1 MQKGTD
7 TISLPVIAFDTGEK
21 FDKIRD
27 VIFGQHENRV
37 LGFLVDEGGWFSEA
51 KVVPFQNVQAI
62 GPDGVIVP
70 SKESVVIANTEP
82 AIKGVLEHK
91 NVLKG
96 TKIMSTDGRDLGAMV
111 DLYFDEQSGAVEGYE
126 ASGGL
131 FGDAA
136 TGRSFV
142 PAPQTLK
149 IGEDV
154 AFVPP
159 ETADMMEEQVGGIQ
173 GALQAAGDKVQ
184 ETAQKT
190 TEKLQEKAEIAGQ
203 NLQEARQAV
212 GDKVQETAQKTTEK
226 VQEKA
231 ETAGQKLR
239 EASQKASE
247 KLDRATTAAGEKANG
262 AIAAAAVDQA
272 KGRRARRAVRTDE
285 GRIIVPEGQIVTD
298 VVIERVRIH
307 DKEQELLD
315 AVGVERGEAARA
327 SASGAMSAAS
337 AQLGATTQQAKQG
350 VSDLLD
356 RAKAKIG
363 EVQERS
369 AKESEESA
377 IKRALGRPVTRVVLD
392 RQDNVILNVGELIT
406 NEAVDRSRQESVLDI
421 LLSSVYDKKPELSAE
436 DLRAPEPGEASL
448 EPRDQG
454 SA

>member
-7 TISLPVIAFDTGEK
+7 TISLPVIAFDTGER
-21 FDKIRD
+21 FEKIRD

-37 LGFLVDEGGWFSEA
+37 LGFLVDEGGWFNEA

-96 TKIMSTDGRDLGAMV
+96 TKIMTTDGRDLGTMADV
-111 DLYFDEQSGAVEGYE
+111 YFDEQTGAVEGYE

-149 IGEDV
+149 IGQDV

-190 TEKLQEKAEIAGQ
+190 TEKLQEKAE
-203 NLQEARQAV
+203 
-212 GDKVQETAQKTTEK
+212 
-226 VQEKA
+226 
-231 ETAGQKLR
+231 TAGQKLQ

-247 KLDRATTAAGEKANG
+247 KLDVATTAVGEKASG

-272 KGRRARRAVRTDE
+272 KGRRARRAVRTDQ
-285 GRIIVPEGQIVTD
+285 GLIIVPEGQIVTD
-298 VVIERVRIH
+298 VVIERVRSH

-315 AVGVERGEAARA
+315 AVGVEHGEAARA

-337 AQLGATTQQAKQG
+337 AQLGATAQQAKQG

-356 RAKAKIG
+356 RAKEKMG
-363 EVQERS
+363 EVQERT
-369 AKESEESA
+369 AKESKESA
-377 IKRALGRPVTRVVLD
+377 IKRALGRPVTRVILD

-406 NEAVDRSRQESVLDI
+406 NQAVERSRQEGVLDI
-421 LLSSVYDKKPELSAE
+421 LLDSVYDKKPELSTE

-448 EPRDQG
+448 EPRDPG

>member
-7 TISLPVIAFDTGEK
+7 TISLPVIAFDTGER
-21 FDKIRD
+21 FEKIRD

-37 LGFLVDEGGWFSEA
+37 LGFLVDEGGWFNEA

-96 TKIMSTDGRDLGAMV
+96 TKIMTTDGRDLGTMADV
-111 DLYFDEQSGAVEGYE
+111 YFDEQTGAVEGYE

-149 IGEDV
+149 IGQDV

-190 TEKLQEKAEIAGQ
+190 TEKLQEKAE
-203 NLQEARQAV
+203 
-212 GDKVQETAQKTTEK
+212 
-226 VQEKA
+226 
-231 ETAGQKLR
+231 TAGQKLQ

-247 KLDRATTAAGEKANG
+247 KLDVATTAVGEKASG

-272 KGRRARRAVRTDE
+272 KGRRARRAVRTDQ
-285 GRIIVPEGQIVTD
+285 GLIIVPEGQIVTD
-298 VVIERVRIH
+298 VVIERVRSH

-315 AVGVERGEAARA
+315 AVGVEHGEAARA

-337 AQLGATTQQAKQG
+337 AQLGATAQQAKQG

-356 RAKAKIG
+356 RAKAKMG
-363 EVQERS
+363 EIQERTT
-369 AKESEESA
+369 KESQESA
-377 IKRALGRPVTRVVLD
+377 IKRALGRPVTRVILD

-406 NEAVDRSRQESVLDI
+406 NQAVERSRQEGVLDI
-421 LLSSVYDKKPELSAE
+421 LLDSVYDKKPELSTE

-448 EPRDQG
+448 EPRDPG

>member
-7 TISLPVIAFDTGEK
+7 TISLPVIAFDTGER
-21 FDKIRD
+21 FEKIRD

-37 LGFLVDEGGWFSEA
+37 LGFLVDEGGWFNEA

-91 NVLKG
+91 NLLKG
-96 TKIMSTDGRDLGAMV
+96 TKIMTTDGRDLGTMADV
-111 DLYFDEQSGAVEGYE
+111 YFDEQTGAVEGYE

-149 IGEDV
+149 IGQDV

-190 TEKLQEKAEIAGQ
+190 TEKLQEKAE
-203 NLQEARQAV
+203 
-212 GDKVQETAQKTTEK
+212 
-226 VQEKA
+226 
-231 ETAGQKLR
+231 TAGQKLQ

-247 KLDRATTAAGEKANG
+247 KLDVATTAVGEKASG

-272 KGRRARRAVRTDE
+272 KGRRARRAVRTDQ
-285 GRIIVPEGQIVTD
+285 GLIIVPEGQIVTD
-298 VVIERVRIH
+298 VVIERVRSH

-315 AVGVERGEAARA
+315 AVGVEHGEAARA

-337 AQLGATTQQAKQG
+337 AQLGATAQQANDEPWK
-350 VSDLLD
+350 VED
-356 RAKAKIG
+356 RG
-363 EVQERS
+363 E
-369 AKESEESA
+369 KPA
-377 IKRALGRPVTRVVLD
+377 IA
-392 RQDNVILNVGELIT
+392 
-406 NEAVDRSRQESVLDI
+406 A
-421 LLSSVYDKKPELSAE
+421 
-436 DLRAPEPGEASL
+436 
-448 EPRDQG
+448 
-454 SA
+454 

>member
-1 MQKGTD
+1 M
-7 TISLPVIAFDTGEK
+7 
-21 FDKIRD
+21 
-27 VIFGQHENRV
+27 
-37 LGFLVDEGGWFSEA
+37 
-51 KVVPFQNVQAI
+51 
-62 GPDGVIVP
+62 P

-96 TKIMSTDGRDLGAMV
+96 TKIMTTDGRDLGTMV
-111 DLYFDEQSGAVEGYE
+111 DLYFDEQTGAVEGYE

-149 IGEDV
+149 IGQDV

-184 ETAQKT
+184 ETAHKT
-190 TEKLQEKAEIAGQ
+190 TEKLQEKAE
-203 NLQEARQAV
+203 
-212 GDKVQETAQKTTEK
+212 
-226 VQEKA
+226 
-231 ETAGQKLR
+231 TAGQKLQ

-247 KLDRATTAAGEKANG
+247 KLDLATTAVGEKANG
-262 AIAAAAVDQA
+262 AIAAATVDQA
-272 KGRRARRAVRTDE
+272 KGRRVRRAVRTDD
-285 GRIIVPEGQIVTD
+285 GRIIAPEGQIVTD
-298 VVIERVRIH
+298 LVIERVQIH

-337 AQLGATTQQAKQG
+337 AQLGATAEQAKQG

-356 RAKAKIG
+356 RAKAKMG
-363 EVQERS
+363 EIQERTT
-369 AKESEESA
+369 KESEESA
-377 IKRALGRPVTRVVLD
+377 IKRALGRPVTRVILD

-406 NEAVDRSRQESVLDI
+406 NQAVERSRQEGVLDI
-421 LLSSVYDKKPELSAE
+421 LLSSVYEKKPELSKE

>member
-21 FDKIRD
+21 FEKIRD
-27 VIFGQHENRV
+27 VIFGQYENRV

-96 TKIMSTDGRDLGAMV
+96 TKIMTTDGRDLGTMV
-111 DLYFDEQSGAVEGYE
+111 DLYFDEHTGAVEGYE

-131 FGDAA
+131 FADAA

-149 IGEDV
+149 IGQDV

-159 ETADMMEEQVGGIQ
+159 ATADMMEEQVGGIQ
-173 GALQAAGDKVQ
+173 GALQEAGDKVQ

-190 TEKLQEKAEIAGQ
+190 TEKLQEKAETAGLK
-203 NLQEARQAV
+203 LQEGGAV
-212 GDKVQETAQKTTEK
+212 IGAGSRAENNREAPGE
-226 VQEKA
+226 A
-231 ETAGQKLR
+231 ETAG
-239 EASQKASE
+239 ETETSQKASE
-247 KLDRATTAAGEKANG
+247 KIDEATTAVGEKASG
-262 AIAAAAVDQA
+262 AIAAATVDQA
-272 KGRRARRAVRTDE
+272 KGRRARRAVRTDQ

-298 VVIERVRIH
+298 VVIERVRSH

-315 AVGVERGEAARA
+315 AVGVEHGEAARA

-337 AQLGATTQQAKQG
+337 AQLGVTAQRAKQG
-350 VSDLLD
+350 VSDLLN
-356 RAKAKIG
+356 RAKEKMG
-363 EVQERS
+363 EVQERT

-377 IKRALGRPVTRVVLD
+377 IKRALGRPVTRVILD

-406 NEAVDRSRQESVLDI
+406 NQAVERSRQEGVLDI
-421 LLSSVYDKKPELSAE
+421 LLDSVYDKKPELSTE

-448 EPRDQG
+448 EPRDPG

>member
-21 FDKIRD
+21 FDQIRD
-27 VIFGQHENRV
+27 VIFGQHESRV

-62 GPDGVIVP
+62 GRDGVIVP
-70 SKESVVIANTEP
+70 SKESVVIADTEP

-96 TKIMSTDGRDLGAMV
+96 TKIMTTDGRDLGTMV
-111 DLYFDEQSGAVEGYE
+111 DLYFDEHTGAVEGYE

-131 FGDAA
+131 FADAA

-149 IGEDV
+149 IGQDV

-173 GALQAAGDKVQ
+173 GALQEAGDKVQ
-184 ETAQKT
+184 EAAQKT
-190 TEKLQEKAEIAGQ
+190 TEKLQEKAETAGLK
-203 NLQEARQAV
+203 LQE
-212 GDKVQETAQKTTEK
+212 T
-226 VQEKA
+226 
-231 ETAGQKLR
+231 
-239 EASQKASE
+239 SQKASE
-247 KLDRATTAAGEKANG
+247 KIDEATTAVGEKASG
-262 AIAAAAVDQA
+262 AIAAATVDQA
-272 KGRRARRAVRTDE
+272 KGRRARRAVRTDQ
-285 GRIIVPEGQIVTD
+285 GLIIVPEGQIVTD
-298 VVIERVRIH
+298 VVIERVRSH

-315 AVGVERGEAARA
+315 AVGVEHGEAARA

-337 AQLGATTQQAKQG
+337 AQLGATAQRAKQG

-356 RAKAKIG
+356 RAKEKMG
-363 EVQERS
+363 EVQERT

-377 IKRALGRPVTRVVLD
+377 IKRALGRPVTRVILD

-406 NEAVDRSRQESVLDI
+406 NQAVERSRQEGVLDI
-421 LLSSVYDKKPELSAE
+421 LLDSVYDKKPELSTEA
-436 DLRAPEPGEASL
+436 LRAPDPGEASL
-448 EPRDQG
+448 EHRDPG

>member
-1 MQKGTD
+1 MEENSMQKGTD

-21 FDKIRD
+21 FDQIRD

-70 SKESVVIANTEP
+70 SKESVVIADTEP

-96 TKIMSTDGRDLGAMV
+96 TKIMTTDGRDLGTMV
-111 DLYFDEQSGAVEGYE
+111 DLYFDEHTGAVEGYE

-131 FGDAA
+131 FADAA

-149 IGEDV
+149 IGQDV

-173 GALQAAGDKVQ
+173 GALQEAGDKVQ

-190 TEKLQEKAEIAGQ
+190 TAKL
-203 NLQEARQAV
+203 
-212 GDKVQETAQKTTEK
+212 
-226 VQEKA
+226 QEKA
-231 ETAGQKLR
+231 ETAGQKVQ

-247 KLDRATTAAGEKANG
+247 KLDRATTAVGEKANG
-262 AIAAAAVDQA
+262 AIAAATVDQA
-272 KGRRARRAVRTDE
+272 KGRRVRRAVRTDQ

-298 VVIERVRIH
+298 VVIERVRSH

-337 AQLGATTQQAKQG
+337 AQLGATAQQATQG
-350 VSDLLD
+350 VSDLLG

-363 EVQERS
+363 EIQERT
-369 AKESEESA
+369 AKGAEEFD
-377 IKRALGRPVTRVVLD
+377 IKQALGRPVTRVILD

-406 NEAVDRSRQESVLDI
+406 NEAVERSRQEGVLDI
-421 LLSSVYDKKPELSAE
+421 LLSSVYDKKPELSTEA
-436 DLRAPEPGEASL
+436 LRAPEPGEASL
-448 EPRDQG
+448 EPRDPG

>member
-21 FDKIRD
+21 FEKIRD
-27 VIFGQHENRV
+27 VIFDQHENRV

-51 KVVPFQNVQAI
+51 KVVPFKNVQAI
-62 GPDGVIVP
+62 GPDGVIVH
-70 SKESVVIANTEP
+70 SKESVIIANTEP

-96 TKIMSTDGRDLGAMV
+96 TKIMTTDGRDLGTMA
-111 DLYFDEQSGAVEGYE
+111 DLYFDEQTGAVEGYE

-149 IGEDV
+149 IGQDV

-159 ETADMMEEQVGGIQ
+159 ETADMMEEQVGGIR
-173 GALQAAGDKVQ
+173 GALQATGDKVQ
-184 ETAQKT
+184 EAAQKT
-190 TEKLQEKAEIAGQ
+190 TEKLQEKAE
-203 NLQEARQAV
+203 
-212 GDKVQETAQKTTEK
+212 
-226 VQEKA
+226 
-231 ETAGQKLR
+231 TAGQKLQ

-247 KLDRATTAAGEKANG
+247 KLDVATTAVGEKASG

-272 KGRRARRAVRTDE
+272 KGRRARRAVRTDQ

-298 VVIERVRIH
+298 VVIERVRSH

-337 AQLGATTQQAKQG
+337 AQLGATAQQAKQG
-350 VSDLLD
+350 VSDLLG
-356 RAKAKIG
+356 RAKAKMG
-363 EVQERS
+363 EIRE
-369 AKESEESA
+369 ESEESA
-377 IKRALGRPVTRVVLD
+377 IKRALGRPVTRVILD
-392 RQDNVILNVGELIT
+392 RQDNVILNLGELIT
-406 NEAVDRSRQESVLDI
+406 NQAVEHSRQEGVLDI
-421 LLSSVYDKKPELSAE
+421 LLSSVYDKKPEFSTE
-436 DLRAPEPGEASL
+436 DLRAAEPGEASL
-448 EPRDQG
+448 EQRDQG
-454 SA
+454 NT

>member
-7 TISLPVIAFDTGEK
+7 TISLPVIAFDTGER
-21 FDKIRD
+21 FEKIRD

-37 LGFLVDEGGWFSEA
+37 LGFLVDEGGWFNEA

-96 TKIMSTDGRDLGAMV
+96 TKIMTTDGRDLGTMADV
-111 DLYFDEQSGAVEGYE
+111 YFDEQTGAVEGYE

-149 IGEDV
+149 IGQDV

-190 TEKLQEKAEIAGQ
+190 TEKLQEKAE
-203 NLQEARQAV
+203 
-212 GDKVQETAQKTTEK
+212 
-226 VQEKA
+226 
-231 ETAGQKLR
+231 TAGQKLQ

-247 KLDRATTAAGEKANG
+247 KLDVATTAVGEKASG

-272 KGRRARRAVRTDE
+272 KGRRVRRAVRTDE

-337 AQLGATTQQAKQG
+337 AQLGATAQQAKQG

-356 RAKAKIG
+356 RAKEKMG
-363 EVQERS
+363 EVQERT
-369 AKESEESA
+369 AKESKESA
-377 IKRALGRPVTRVVLD
+377 IKRALGRPVTRVILD

-406 NEAVDRSRQESVLDI
+406 NQAVERSRQEGVLDI
-421 LLSSVYDKKPELSAE
+421 LLDSVYDKKPELSTE

-448 EPRDQG
+448 EPRDPG

>member
-62 GPDGVIVP
+62 GSDGVIVP

-96 TKIMSTDGRDLGAMV
+96 TKIMTTDGRDLGTMM
-111 DLYFDEQSGAVEGYE
+111 DLYFDEQTGAVEGYE

-142 PAPQTLK
+142 PASQTLQ
-149 IGEDV
+149 IGQDV

-159 ETADMMEEQVGGIQ
+159 ETADMMEEQVGGI
-173 GALQAAGDKVQ
+173 QAAGDKVQ

-190 TEKLQEKAEIAGQ
+190 TEKLQEKAETAGQ
-203 NLQEARQAV
+203 KLQEARQAA
-212 GDKVQETAQKTTEK
+212 GDRVQEAAQKTTEK
-226 VQEKA
+226 LQEKA
-231 ETAGQKLR
+231 ETAGEKLQ

-247 KLDRATTAAGEKANG
+247 KLDVATTAVGEKASG

-272 KGRRARRAVRTDE
+272 KGRRVRRAVRTDE

-337 AQLGATTQQAKQG
+337 AQLGATAEQAKQG

-356 RAKAKIG
+356 RAKAKLG
-363 EVQERS
+363 EVQKRT

-377 IKRALGRPVTRVVLD
+377 IRRALGR
-392 RQDNVILNVGELIT
+392 Q
-406 NEAVDRSRQESVLDI
+406 
-421 LLSSVYDKKPELSAE
+421 
-436 DLRAPEPGEASL
+436 
-448 EPRDQG
+448 
-454 SA
+454 